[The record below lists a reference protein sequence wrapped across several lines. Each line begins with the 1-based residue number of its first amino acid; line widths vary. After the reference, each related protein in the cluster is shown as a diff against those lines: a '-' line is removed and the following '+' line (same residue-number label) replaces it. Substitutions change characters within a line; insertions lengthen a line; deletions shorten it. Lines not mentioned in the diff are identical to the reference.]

1 MSIPTSPEV
10 SVLLLVLF
18 IGYMLYANREGIKT
32 RSTQVAKTLYAGVVL
47 AEVGMI
53 VGSRFVV
60 PPVLGEV
67 IESANCVTGSRDW
80 CRSEWFCASVFL
92 YFRVPGLMIVV

>member
-1 MSIPTSPEV
+1 MSIPISPEV
-10 SVLLLVLF
+10 GVLLLVLF
-18 IGYMLYANREGIKT
+18 IGYM
-32 RSTQVAKTLYAGVVL
+32 LYAGVVL

-67 IESANCVTGSRDW
+67 IGRD
-80 CRSEWFCASVFL
+80 SGLYDLVDIGVFL
-92 YFRVPGLMIVV
+92 AILFGVFALGRRLKARIA

>member
-1 MSIPTSPEV
+1 MSIPISPEV
-10 SVLLLVLF
+10 GVLLLVLF
-18 IGYMLYANREGIKT
+18 IGYM
-32 RSTQVAKTLYAGVVL
+32 LYAGVVL

-67 IESANCVTGSRDW
+67 IARD
-80 CRSEWFCASVFL
+80 SGLYDLVDIGVFL
-92 YFRVPGLMIVV
+92 AILFGVFALGRRLKAQIA

>member
-1 MSIPTSPEV
+1 
-10 SVLLLVLF
+10 
-18 IGYMLYANREGIKT
+18 MLYANREGIKT
-32 RSTQVAKTLYAGVVL
+32 RSTQVAKTLYVGVVL

-67 IESANCVTGSRDW
+67 MGRD
-80 CRSEWFCASVFL
+80 SGLYDLVDIGVFL
-92 YFRVPGLMIVV
+92 AILFGVFALGRRLKARIA

>member
-18 IGYMLYANREGIKT
+18 IGYMLYANRKGIKT

-67 IESANCVTGSRDW
+67 IARD
-80 CRSEWFCASVFL
+80 SGLYDLVDIGVFL
-92 YFRVPGLMIVV
+92 AILFCVLALGRRLKAQIA

>member
-1 MSIPTSPEV
+1 MSIPISPEV
-10 SVLLLVLF
+10 GVLLLVLF
-18 IGYMLYANREGIKT
+18 IGYM
-32 RSTQVAKTLYAGVVL
+32 LYAGVVL

-67 IESANCVTGSRDW
+67 IGRD
-80 CRSEWFCASVFL
+80 SGLYDLVDIGVFL
-92 YFRVPGLMIVV
+92 AILFCVLALGRRLKARIA